1 MRAAGTPSYTAL
13 YMSAPRGRPLVA
25 CSGAS
30 LLRLPAAAIIAIG
43 RWAAASVA
51 AVTVGGATYCGATR
65 PWPPPTT
72 LTTLCTALCG
82 AVCGAMERSLACQRC
97 ARGRGAASGTATQSE
112 GDFATQCV
120 RLAKTGNAMGR
131 GGLRVHARGA
141 DTHLLEIDHDA
152 LIDAL
157 RAAVRTEPFQDAA
170 HDVLVE
176 RLHLAAALR
185 LFALAFRPPHGHG
198 G

>member
-72 LTTLCTALCG
+72 LTTLCTALRG
-82 AVCGAMERSLACQRC
+82 AVCGAMERSLL
-97 ARGRGAASGTATQSE
+97 AS
-112 GDFATQCV
+112 
-120 RLAKTGNAMGR
+120 
-131 GGLRVHARGA
+131 
-141 DTHLLEIDHDA
+141 
-152 LIDAL
+152 
-157 RAAVRTEPFQDAA
+157 AA
-170 HDVLVE
+170 HADGARQAGRPHSQKVIL
-176 RLHLAAALR
+176 LR
-185 LFALAFRPPHGHG
+185 SV
-198 G
+198 